1 MMLSID
7 GKDNVDDKD
16 NDGGKVTM
24 KMTMT
29 MTMLMMRV
37 MVMMMY
43 CQATGVEKSLGGA
56 LMTLRG
62 QCCCWCYLLGVRAG
76 KSKPKT

>member
-1 MMLSID
+1 MMLSND
-7 GKDNVDDKD
+7 DKDNVDDKD

-24 KMTMT
+24 KMTMPK
-29 MTMLMMRV
+29 MLMMRV
-37 MVMMMY
+37 MVMMIY
-43 CQATGVEKSLGGA
+43 CHATGVKKSLGGA

-62 QCCCWCYLLGVRAG
+62 QCCCWCYLLGVRAS

>member
-1 MMLSID
+1 MMLGND

-16 NDGGKVTM
+16 NDDGKVAT

-29 MTMLMMRV
+29 KMLMMRV

-62 QCCCWCYLLGVRAG
+62 QCCCWCYLLGARAC
-76 KSKPKT
+76 KTKPKT

>member
-24 KMTMT
+24 KM
-29 MTMLMMRV
+29 LMMRI

>member
-29 MTMLMMRV
+29 KMLMMRV
-37 MVMMMY
+37 MVMMIY
-43 CQATGVEKSLGGA
+43 CYATGVEKSLGGA

>member
-7 GKDNVDDKD
+7 GKDNVDDND
-16 NDGGKVTM
+16 NDGGRVTM

-29 MTMLMMRV
+29 TMLMMRV

-43 CQATGVEKSLGGA
+43 FHATGVEKSLGGA

>member
-1 MMLSID
+1 MLSVD
-7 GKDNVDDKD
+7 GKDNVNYKD
-16 NDGGKVTM
+16 NDDGKVAM

-29 MTMLMMRV
+29 K

-43 CQATGVEKSLGGA
+43 CHATGVEKSLGGA

>member
-1 MMLSID
+1 MMLGND

-16 NDGGKVTM
+16 NDDGKVAT

-29 MTMLMMRV
+29 KMLMMRV

-62 QCCCWCYLLGVRAG
+62 QCCCWCYLLGMRAG
-76 KSKPKT
+76 TSKPKA